1 MTDVNNYLDALATV
15 NRHGFGFLLA
25 YGLTW
30 LLAALIWRT
39 KGDRA
44 GAYAALFQGMIA
56 LPIAFGLVALTA
68 VGSRP
73 GDPTMNMLSTYLA
86 VGQLMVLP
94 LVIVLVMSRRYT
106 MAVAI
111 LAATTA
117 VHFLPYTWLYQT
129 PIYLVMAIVIAI
141 VIPIFIRVEDRRK
154 NNDRGQQGDHRQK
167 SVGVL
172 ICASTG
178 AILLIGAVATLAI
191 S

>member
-1 MTDVNNYLDALATV
+1 MTHVTDYLDALATV

-30 LLAALIWRT
+30 LLAALVWRT

-56 LPIAFGLVALTA
+56 LPVAFGLTALTA
-68 VGSRP
+68 VGARP
-73 GDPTMNMLSTYLA
+73 ADPALNMLSTYLA
-86 VGQLMVLP
+86 TGQLMVLP
-94 LVIVLVMSRRYT
+94 FVIVLVMSRRYT
-106 MAVAI
+106 MAVAT

-117 VHFLPYTWLYQT
+117 VHFSPYTWLYQT

-141 VIPIFIRVEDRRK
+141 VTATLIRVEDRR
-154 NNDRGQQGDHRQK
+154 QL
-167 SVGVL
+167 SVGAL

-178 AILLIGAVATLAI
+178 LVLLIGAVATFAI

>member
-1 MTDVNNYLDALATV
+1 MTSATTYLNALSVV

-30 LLAALIWRT
+30 LLAAFIWRT

-56 LPIAFGLVALTA
+56 LPLAFGLAALTA
-68 VGSRP
+68 VGTRP
-73 GDPTMNMLSTYLA
+73 VDPTMDMLSTYLA
-86 VGQLMVLP
+86 TGQLMVLP

-106 MAVAI
+106 MSAAI
-111 LAATTA
+111 LAVTTA

-129 PIYLVMAIVIAI
+129 PIYLVMAIVLAI
-141 VIPIFIRVEDRRK
+141 VISMLIRLEDRRK
-154 NNDRGQQGDHRQK
+154 QSSGM
-167 SVGVL
+167 L
-172 ICASTG
+172 ICASSG
-178 AILLIGAVATLAI
+178 VILLVGAVATFVI